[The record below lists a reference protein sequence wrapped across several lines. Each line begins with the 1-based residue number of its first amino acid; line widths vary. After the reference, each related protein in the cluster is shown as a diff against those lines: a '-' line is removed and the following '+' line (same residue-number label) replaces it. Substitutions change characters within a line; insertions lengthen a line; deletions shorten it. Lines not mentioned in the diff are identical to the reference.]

1 MARIVISEEI
11 KAKLASKH
19 DVGEPEVH
27 QCFANRTGLLLIDT
41 REEHRTDP
49 PTHWFI
55 APTNRGRLLKV
66 CFVPNGDYYL
76 RTCFPPNKA
85 ELALYRKHGQPTDF

>member
-19 DVGEPEVH
+19 EVGEAEVH
-27 QCFANRTGLLLIDT
+27 QCFANRTGCLLRDA

-49 PTHWFI
+49 PTEWFI

-66 CFVPNGDYYL
+66 CFVPDGNFYL
-76 RTCFPPNKA
+76 RTCYPPNHT
-85 ELALYRKHGQPTDF
+85 ELGLYRKYGQPTDF